1 MSFFEAFFVRPWPFW
16 AGGLAL
22 GLFAVCLAWLTGKGL
37 GVSSGFGTLCA
48 LVSGLPLFR
57 AKPFAERWRLWFLLG
72 IPLGGLVSAALAGDL
87 SPKESPTL
95 VSGERVPALLVLLAG
110 GFLIG
115 YGARL
120 TGG

>member
-1 MSFFEAFFVRPWPFW
+1 MSLFEALFVRPWPFW
-16 AGGLAL
+16 AGGLAI
-22 GLFAVCLAWLTGKGL
+22 GLFAVLLAWLTGKGL
-37 GVSSGFGTLCA
+37 GVSSGYGTLCS

-57 AKPFAERWRLWFLLG
+57 AKPFAERWRLWFVLG
-72 IPLGGLVSAALAGDL
+72 IPLGGLASAALAGDL
-87 SPKESPTL
+87 GAKTSVAL
-95 VSGERVPALLVLLAG
+95 VTGERVPALLVLLAG